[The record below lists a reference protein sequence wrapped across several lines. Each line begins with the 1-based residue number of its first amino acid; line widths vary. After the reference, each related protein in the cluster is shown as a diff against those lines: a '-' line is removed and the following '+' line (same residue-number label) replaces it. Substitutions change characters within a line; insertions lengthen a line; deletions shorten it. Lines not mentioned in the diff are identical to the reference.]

1 MKTKKTNSMAH
12 ALVSPGKTPEKS
24 SVAPTVSGRSTSV
37 GVVEDDPG
45 LRLSFTRLISHA
57 AGLRCIGSWPEGK
70 SALQEMP
77 ALKPDVVLMDI
88 NMPGMSGI
96 ECTARLKQL
105 CPDTQVI
112 MVTVYE
118 DAENIFRALQ
128 AGACGYLLKRTA
140 SAGILSAINEVRAGG
155 APMTLQIARKV
166 VHAFQ
171 QPAAPAVPKIELT
184 PRESEI
190 LELISQGF
198 ADKEIA
204 DKLNISYWTV
214 RVHVKHTY
222 EKLHVR
228 SRTEAMKLH
237 ISDKGFSVTVPREP
251 VNG

>member
-1 MKTKKTNSMAH
+1 MAH
-12 ALVSPGKTPEKS
+12 S
-24 SVAPTVSGRSTSV
+24 SSELDKLSDPTTAGMTFPSRSTSV
-37 GVVEDDPG
+37 GVVEDDAG
-45 LRLSFTRLISHA
+45 LRRSFTRLISHA
-57 AGLRCIGSWPEGK
+57 PGLRSIGSWADGAT
-70 SALQEMP
+70 ALKEMT

-96 ECTARLKQL
+96 ECTARLKQH
-105 CPDTQVI
+105 CPNTQVI
-112 MVTVYE
+112 MVTVYD

-140 SAGILSAINEVRAGG
+140 SAGILDAINEVRDGG

-171 QPAAPAVPKIELT
+171 QPAPSASQTVQLT
-184 PRESEI
+184 PREHEI
-190 LELISQGF
+190 LEHISQGF

-204 DKLNISYWTV
+204 DRLAISYYTV
-214 RVHVKHTY
+214 RVHVKHIY

-237 ISDKGFSVTVPREP
+237 IAEKTSPVGVPREP
-251 VNG
+251 VSG